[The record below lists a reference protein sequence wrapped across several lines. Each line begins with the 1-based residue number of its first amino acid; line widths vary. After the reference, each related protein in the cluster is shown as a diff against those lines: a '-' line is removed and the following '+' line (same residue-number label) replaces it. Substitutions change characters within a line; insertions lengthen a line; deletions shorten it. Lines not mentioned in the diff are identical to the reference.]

1 MDAESDIVTHEF
13 DEYEFDDLLDSL
25 VKEIELANYR
35 IVKIASVDNIKER
48 VGIVKDLK
56 IAYTYYKIIEFCNLF
71 TCSEMAAAD
80 GRAGVFL
87 PQRFALYKPVDET
100 TIYLSY
106 LKPSAVAR
114 FFGSDRMM
122 KTAKK
127 LDEEM
132 NDVIEAV
139 EE

>member
-1 MDAESDIVTHEF
+1 MDAGSDIVTHEF
-13 DEYEFDDLLDSL
+13 EDSEFDDLLDDL

-35 IVKIASVDNIKER
+35 VLKVAHVDNIKER
-48 VGIVKDLK
+48 LDIVRDLK
-56 IAYTYYKIIEFCNLF
+56 VVYSHYKIIEFCNLF

-87 PQRFALYKPVDET
+87 PQRFALYKYVDEE

-106 LKPSAVAR
+106 LKPTAVAR
-114 FFGSDRMM
+114 FLDSKEMM

-132 NDVIEAV
+132 NDVIKAV
-139 EE
+139 ED